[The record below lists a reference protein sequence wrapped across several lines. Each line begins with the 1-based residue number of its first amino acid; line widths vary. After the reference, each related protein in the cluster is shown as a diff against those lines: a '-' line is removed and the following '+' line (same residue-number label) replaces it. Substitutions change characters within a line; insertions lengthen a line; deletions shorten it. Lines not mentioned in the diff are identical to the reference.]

1 MWGQWVGLVT
11 HLGSWGD
18 AGGSR
23 SPLLGQPRALLGL
36 AFPCHRTS
44 PAAAAPSPSRQRL
57 LRCRCPPALPW
68 RGADFTGDPTGASFP
83 FSPLS
88 PHPTRATRG
97 LGRCAKPP
105 FSLSIPS
112 PFPPNFPGA
121 SPGGEGRGWD
131 GRGGSAGSRR
141 CWRGG
146 SMPRLRGRPGSSS
159 SSPGGVRE
167 SASGCVCVCGVC
179 VCACAPGPPPPPCL
193 PLAARQPGPG
203 AGGGGGAPRAPGG
216 SERPRGGG
224 RRCPMPAGQP

>member
-1 MWGQWVGLVT
+1 MLVALGAPRLVSPGPCLPLPS
-11 HLGSWGD
+11 HLSRCSCPEPLQAAPPPVPVPPGVSL
-18 AGGSR
+18 AGGRFYRR
-23 SPLLGQPRALLGL
+23 SHGRLFPIFPS
-36 AFPCHRTS
+36 FPPSHPCHSGFR
-44 PAAAAPSPSRQRL
+44 AMRE
-57 LRCRCPPALPW
+57 
-68 RGADFTGDPTGASFP
+68 ASFLP
-83 FSPLS
+83 F
-88 PHPTRATRG
+88 HP
-97 LGRCAKPP
+97 
-105 FSLSIPS
+105 I
-112 PFPPNFPGA
+112 PFPSKLPRGIPGR
-121 SPGGEGRGWD
+121 GGEGMGWE
-131 GRGGSAGSRR
+131 GGSAGSRR